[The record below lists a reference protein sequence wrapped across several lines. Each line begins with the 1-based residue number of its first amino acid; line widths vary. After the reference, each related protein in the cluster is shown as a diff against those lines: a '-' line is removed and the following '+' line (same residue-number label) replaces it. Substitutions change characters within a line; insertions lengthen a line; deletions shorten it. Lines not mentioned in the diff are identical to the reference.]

1 MNPYKLDNHS
11 VFSIFS
17 SNSQYDLW
25 YHPRKLHI
33 NHFLYKVIKEF
44 VALFHN
50 IGSWFPIL
58 FLHLFFG
65 FVFCS
70 KIRGANTW
78 IPSAG
83 IKLLL
88 LCERCH
94 NLFVAEFVL
103 ESGQILANLSLF
115 FEYKLWFM
123 FVISLSKHIERCC
136 LWSTGCIVRNKMR
149 VITTNIDMYG
159 KIKRIYVR

>member
-1 MNPYKLDNHS
+1 MNPYKPDSHS
-11 VFSIFS
+11 VFSIFYS
-17 SNSQYDLW
+17 SSQYDLW
-25 YHPRKLHI
+25 CHSRKLHV
-33 NHFLYKVIKEF
+33 NHILYKVIKEF
-44 VALFHN
+44 ATPFSQHRKLV
-50 IGSWFPIL
+50 PIL
-58 FLHLFFG
+58 FLHLFFD

-78 IPSAG
+78 IPPAS

-88 LCERCH
+88 LRERCH

-103 ESGQILANLSLF
+103 ESGQILANLSGF
-115 FEYKLWFM
+115 FESKLWFM

-136 LWSTGCIVRNKMR
+136 LWSIGCIVRNKMR

>member
-11 VFSIFS
+11 VFSIFFS
-17 SNSQYDLW
+17 SYQCDLW

-33 NHFLYKVIKEF
+33 NHFLYKVIEEF
-44 VALFHN
+44 ATLFHN

-58 FLHLFFG
+58 FLHLFF
-65 FVFCS
+65 
-70 KIRGANTW
+70 RGANTC
-78 IPSAG
+78 AG

-88 LCERCH
+88 SRERCH
-94 NLFVAEFVL
+94 NLFVAKFVL
-103 ESGQILANLSLF
+103 ESSQIMANLSLF
-115 FEYKLWFM
+115 FESKLWFM

-136 LWSTGCIVRNKMR
+136 LRSTGCIVRNKMR